1 MPGLTYIADLVKSK
15 TFKNLIIL
23 LVVASVVYYAIWVTY
38 YRLPSRAKFTDII
51 LNPVAL
57 PTTYT
62 PSLEK
67 ALTDY
72 NCYFNPATITKLA
85 EARTLANS
93 TLTGNFNVVN
103 SRINSM
109 NTEIDNKLQ
118 ELNYNLLKQIQKNYY
133 NAHLLNNEREHQK
146 TMLDDLPIRNI

>member
-1 MPGLTYIADLVKSK
+1 MPGLNYIADLIK
-15 TFKNLIIL
+15 TKEFKNLIIL
-23 LVVASVVYYAIWVTY
+23 LALASIVYYAIWVIY
-38 YRLPSRAKFTDII
+38 GAGKDRFTDII
-51 LNPVAL
+51 LNPVVL

-62 PSLEK
+62 PGLEK
-67 ALTDY
+67 ALADY
-72 NCYFNPATITKLA
+72 NCYFNPATIDKLA
-85 EARTLANS
+85 EARAIANS
-93 TLTGNFNVVN
+93 TLTANFNVVN
-103 SRINSM
+103 SRINGM

>member
-15 TFKNLIIL
+15 AFKTLIIL
-23 LVVASVVYYAIWVTY
+23 LVVACVVYYAIWLIY
-38 YRLPSRAKFTDII
+38 SKRDDQFTDII
-51 LNPVAL
+51 LNPVSL
-57 PTTYT
+57 PTKYT

-72 NCYFNPATITKLA
+72 NCYFNPATIDKLA

-93 TLTGNFNVVN
+93 TLTANFNVVN
-103 SRINSM
+103 SRINNM

-133 NAHLLNNEREHQK
+133 NAHLLNNERERQK
-146 TMLDDLPIRNI
+146 TMLDDLPMRNI